1 MPISH
6 FLLLINLYLQVD
18 SVETH
23 NVLTIHRW
31 SLSFVHPFFHLIFVE
46 RTFIQTIRALPR
58 VAIQYL
64 TDLNLFPSSPPTTN
78 LNDLRTQHISTRTF
92 IFLLIVTLTIL
103 LLYTSTV
110 PVLQTV
116 TVPAHTLDQYYH
128 LYEKYSQ
135 TLTCPCTKISINY
148 ETFIHVNY
156 SFHHICNSIF
166 VTEQWTTYM
175 ENSIPSLY
183 WTNDFRLVGL
193 HQFVALRAFCDQVEQ
208 VIAAGLVQFYANK
221 YVSAFVTSLDL
232 LRSQAAAFTKQFI
245 SSTTNS
251 FSSSLRLIRDTT
263 QVNAL
268 FSALFTNYYLVVPTN
283 SFTLNSF
290 YVTYDGDCDCR
301 TSSGCIT
308 RVEIYNDSQYDIIS
322 WYMPG
327 FYYGCFILEALRQS
341 HLECLYIQ
349 SCLNDLILHMES
361 RTFWNVTALN
371 SSMLIHFSPS
381 TIIGVIMD
389 EMMVDAWNWSVDHAG
404 YYAACQPEECR
415 YTIIAK
421 NGVIYIVTMLI
432 GLVGGLVTVLKFIVP
447 RIISFIMKRIQKRKQ
462 NTVQPFMG
470 SSQQLPKAP
479 TEIHVENL
487 ET

>member
-1 MPISH
+1 M
-6 FLLLINLYLQVD
+6 
-18 SVETH
+18 
-23 NVLTIHRW
+23 
-31 SLSFVHPFFHLIFVE
+31 
-46 RTFIQTIRALPR
+46 A
-58 VAIQYL
+58 QYL
-64 TDLNLFPSSPPTTN
+64 IELNLFRSIPPTTN
-78 LNDLRTQHISTRTF
+78 LYDLRTQHISTRTF
-92 IFLLIVTLTIL
+92 IILLIFTLTIL
-103 LLYTSTV
+103 FLYTSTV
-110 PVLQTV
+110 PVTQTV

-128 LYEKYSQ
+128 LYEQYSQ

-148 ETFIHVNY
+148 ETFIQVSH
-156 SFHHICNSIF
+156 SLHHICSSIF

-175 ENSIPSLY
+175 ENSLPSLY
-183 WTNDFRLVGL
+183 WANDFRPIGL

-268 FSALFTNYYLVVPTN
+268 FSALFTNYYLVVQ
-283 SFTLNSF
+283 SDLSSVFA
-290 YVTYDGDCDCR
+290 YACAYDGDCDCR

-308 RVEIYNDSQYDIIS
+308 RVGIHNDSQSDIVS

-341 HLECLYIQ
+341 HLECLYNQ

-361 RTFWNVTALN
+361 RTFWNVTALD
-371 SSMLIHFSPS
+371 SSMLIHFSPN
-381 TIIGVIMD
+381 TTIGVIMD
-389 EMMVDAWNWSVDHAG
+389 EMMVDAWNWSVDHEG

-415 YTIIAK
+415 YTIITK
-421 NGVIYIVTMLI
+421 NGVIYIVTTLI
-432 GLVGGLVTVLKFIVP
+432 GLVGGLVTALKLIVP
-447 RIISFIMKRIQKRKQ
+447 VLVGFVRRKLSRR
-462 NTVQPFMG
+462 TSLPPASSG
-470 SSQQLPKAP
+470 SIDVWRMVRKA
-479 TEIHVENL
+479 V
-487 ET
+487 